1 MPYLEGLAYVS
12 RDSLFKQKNLN
23 PKIDKWEN
31 FYDPRDHAFK
41 IEGGYGF
48 MSDLT
53 GNKWETDE
61 DLKNKF
67 PKIFEGTKAEFLRY
81 KESNGL

>member
-1 MPYLEGLAYVS
+1 
-12 RDSLFKQKNLN
+12 
-23 PKIDKWEN
+23 
-31 FYDPRDHAFK
+31 
-41 IEGGYGF
+41 